1 MSSLVCN
8 AYDNLI
14 STGPVDGL
22 ETLAPRLRYPLP
34 FVVFAAARGSVSYE
48 FATLTSHWHVPQ
60 GGRDA
65 WSFLDES
72 NDVNTA
78 GGCSRIRRAR
88 NATAKANGEDKQGGG
103 RGAGHD
109 LGPRNA
115 AKYGR
120 R

>member
-8 AYDNLI
+8 AYDNLL

-22 ETLAPRLRYPLP
+22 ETLSPQLRYPLP
-34 FVVFAAARGSVSYE
+34 FVAFAAAGGSVSYE

-72 NDVNTA
+72 HDVNTA
-78 GGCSRIRRAR
+78 GGWSRIRRAR
-88 NATAKANGEDKQGGG
+88 NATAKANGEDQQSGG

-109 LGPRNA
+109 LCPRNA
-115 AKYGR
+115 TAKDR